1 MRAQIGYGAFAR
13 KGLHVRRFKDRNQA
27 GLLLAHRLAELG
39 YDQQAG
45 LWVFG
50 LARGGV
56 PVAFQVAHHLRAP
69 LDVWVVRKLGTP
81 GHEELAMGAI
91 ASGGGRVLNQDIVDG
106 LKVSAASI
114 AQVESRELE
123 ELKRRERLYR
133 GQRPFPRLAGQTVLL
148 VDDGLA
154 TGATMKAVVIAA
166 QPQQPGRLVVA
177 VPVAPPDTV
186 AELQAMVDEVVCLET
201 PEVFQAVGLWYE
213 HFPQTTDEEVLG
225 LLEAARAPTPPQG

>member
-1 MRAQIGYGAFAR
+1 M
-13 KGLHVRRFKDRNQA
+13 RRFKDRNQA
-27 GLLLAHRLAELG
+27 GLLLAQRLAELG

-166 QPQQPGRLVVA
+166 QAQQPGRLVVA

-186 AELQAMVDEVVCLET
+186 AELQTMVDEVVCLET

-213 HFPQTTDEEVLG
+213 RFPQTTDEEVLS